1 MFCSSL
7 SVPIVLANDR
17 DKFRVRRF
25 QMSKFESV
33 PLPVVD
39 QLPNQ
44 EFSQD
49 PVLKPSDEAFRAV
62 ILV

>member
-1 MFCSSL
+1 
-7 SVPIVLANDR
+7 
-17 DKFRVRRF
+17 
-25 QMSKFESV
+25 MSKFESV

-39 QLPNQ
+39 QLSNQ